1 MLLLIQDYLILVA
14 TMVEIITQQK
24 HVIGKMVYR
33 LTSSPIEEVKEVEV
47 YGGLAPSGK
56 CDLEWL
62 TNTEGLGLC
71 TLAA

>member
-33 LTSSPIEEVKEVEV
+33 LTASPIEEVKEVEGE
-47 YGGLAPSGK
+47 GGQEAKIVVVKFAPAMVS
-56 CDLEWL
+56 
-62 TNTEGLGLC
+62 
-71 TLAA
+71 